1 MIREGYLCIT
11 DQFSAHLPQFYA
23 HSTSIPSLDKLSLL
37 HMSLSFWRILRSV
50 ILYNRGFEGP

>member
-37 HMSLSFWRILRSV
+37 HMFLRLLRILYPVS
-50 ILYNRGFEGP
+50 P